1 MAKILLGVSGGI
13 AAYKAVEF
21 VRLATGAGHS
31 VRVLMTA
38 SARKFVGPDTFEGI
52 LGAPVLT
59 SEFERDPMRGAFPG
73 EPLPEH
79 EPIGHLAV
87 AEAADVYLVAP
98 ASANTIAKL
107 AAGQADSILTTAFL
121 AFTGPR
127 LVAPAMN
134 DRMYK
139 ADATQANLAVLA
151 ERGIGVIEPGEGR
164 LASKG
169 EHGVGRLP
177 EPAELLTRV
186 EAALPGTRDGLIPH
200 SEVLGDL
207 AGLKVLV
214 TAGGT
219 REPIDPVRFIGNR
232 SSGRMGFA
240 LAERARARGAEVT
253 VIAANVNLDTP
264 DRIERVDVESTA
276 EMAARCH
283 ELFPDTDVLLMAAA
297 PADFTVVDGSDKK
310 LSRSGGSISLDL
322 QPTED
327 ILGGLSERR
336 HAQTLVGFAA
346 QYGGDA
352 IGRARE
358 KLDSKGA
365 DLIVLNDVSD
375 TSIGFDSDQNAV
387 TLVSHR
393 EETGIAKAAK
403 TEIADRILDR
413 VLSLRGKSG
422 DEG

>member
-79 EPIGHLAV
+79 DPIGHLAV
-87 AEAADVYLVAP
+87 AEAADVYLIAP

-121 AFTGPR
+121 AFDGPR

-139 ADATQANLAVLA
+139 AEATQANLAILA
-151 ERGIGVIEPGEGR
+151 DRGVEVIEPGEGR

-177 EPAELLTRV
+177 EPAELLSRV

-200 SEVLGDL
+200 SEVMGDL
-207 AGLKVLV
+207 AGLNVLV

-219 REPIDPVRFIGNR
+219 REAIDPVRYIGNR

-240 LAERARARGAEVT
+240 LAERARARGARVT
-253 VIAANVNLDTP
+253 VIAANVGLPTP
-264 DRIERVDVESTA
+264 ERVERVDVESTA
-276 EMAARCH
+276 ELAARCN
-283 ELFPDTDVLLMAAA
+283 ELFPTCDVLLMAAA
-297 PADFTVVDGSDKK
+297 PADFTVAGSSDEK
-310 LSRSGGSISLDL
+310 LSRSGGGITLEL
-322 QPTED
+322 EPTED
-327 ILGGLSERR
+327 ILGGLSQQR
-336 HAQTLVGFAA
+336 HSQTMVGFAA
-346 QYGGDA
+346 QFGGDA
-352 IGRARE
+352 LERARQ
-358 KLDSKGA
+358 KLDSKGT
-365 DLIVLNDVSD
+365 DMIVLNDVSD
-375 TSIGFDSDQNAV
+375 ATIGFDSSENAV
-387 TLVSHR
+387 TLVTHR
-393 EETGIAKAAK
+393 EETEVKKAPK
-403 TEIADRILDR
+403 GEIADRILDQ
-413 VLSLRGKSG
+413 VISLRGVKG
-422 DEG
+422 EG